1 MEALKARIAA
11 SARKAGMD
19 TEFDSLEKLV
29 KREPPP
35 VVEWWDEL
43 LLGAESYD
51 VLEQGTSQV
60 DNPQGPITYF
70 VQHPVQILPP
80 WEKRKVEPQ
89 ALKLT
94 KKVGLCLLVS
104 LVRGAEGLELRRLTP
119 CIASSL
125 VSRSPRRCASSVAW
139 PISRTGRTVSAWVS
153 SHPTRPRV
161 RPSFSL
167 APRAT
172 LPALD
177 RTTR

>member
-1 MEALKARIAA
+1 MVNPYLAAAEAAEDEATGSRRKNRDFKFVQKGRYVQLGEQMRADASMEALKARIAA

-19 TEFDSLEKLV
+19 TEFDTLEKLV

-35 VVEWWDEL
+35 AVEWWDEL

-51 VLEQGTSQV
+51 VLEAGTSLV

-94 KKVGLCLLVS
+94 KKVRLIS
-104 LVRGAEGLELRRLTP
+104 L
-119 CIASSL
+119 
-125 VSRSPRRCASSVAW
+125 
-139 PISRTGRTVSAWVS
+139 
-153 SHPTRPRV
+153 
-161 RPSFSL
+161 
-167 APRAT
+167 
-172 LPALD
+172 
-177 RTTR
+177 